1 MEDLRELVYL
11 IDQLQH
17 RQPKAKGLS
26 LEKGS
31 IMYKLHAG
39 IAKSKFSTDEEA
51 ERYLYPEGGGGGGKY
66 RKLKSLFRERLLAAV
81 IALDVESSDLTD
93 YQKAYY
99 RCHRQWL
106 IVKILVAHNAHNA
119 ALVLANKI
127 LAQTQQYELTLL
139 AMDISSYLRFHHGL
153 RGGENKKFEELHA
166 VFHQQKKIYEVENEA
181 EERYTLLMASYVNR
195 KAADSR
201 IAALASEYY
210 QQLEPWL
217 QSYDSYRLH
226 LYGRL
231 LGLVRFSA
239 LQLYE
244 QTLLY
249 CTDCIDFFRQK
260 QYFAKV
266 PLQIFSYQKLI
277 CHLQLQQFEEA
288 EAAFAYSI
296 QFLEEGTFNWFKQQE
311 LRVQLYYHTAQYGEG
326 SALISTIVS
335 HPRFQFQPEN
345 VKEIWRIFEAYA
357 AFLEEIG
364 KTEGRQN
371 GQFKLS
377 KFVNETPIF
386 SKDKSGLNIAILII
400 RFLHLLQQQK
410 YNRLLDDMDSIQQY
424 NYRYLK
430 GQNTARSF
438 IFIKFLLQIANS
450 QFDKK
455 EINQKIFRLQDEL
468 TQIRA
473 NFDRQDYEL
482 EIIPYE
488 ALWEMVVEMLP

>member
-17 RQPKAKGLS
+17 RQPKLKALL

-31 IMYKLHAG
+31 LMQKLHAG

-51 ERYLYPEGGGGGGKY
+51 EKYLYPEGGGGGNY
-66 RKLKSLFRERLLAAV
+66 RKLKSLFREKLLASV
-81 IALDVESSDLTD
+81 VALDTEAGELTD
-93 YQKAYY
+93 YQRAYY

-106 IVKILVAHNAHNA
+106 VVKILTAHNANNA
-119 ALVLANKI
+119 AVVLATKL
-127 LAQTQQYELTLL
+127 LAQTQQYEFTLL

-153 RGGENKKFEELHA
+153 RGSGNKKFEELHA
-166 VFHQQKKIYEVENEA
+166 IFHRQKKIYEAESEA
-181 EERYTLLMASYVNR
+181 EEYYTLLMASYVNS
-195 KAADSR
+195 KSADSR
-201 IAALASEYY
+201 IAELASEYY
-210 QQLEPWL
+210 QQIESWL
-217 QSYDSYRLH
+217 QLYDSYRLH

-239 LQLYE
+239 LQLHE

-249 CTDCIDFFRQK
+249 CADCIDFFRQK

-288 EAAFAYSI
+288 ETAFAYSI

-326 SALISTIVS
+326 SALINTIVS
-335 HPRFQFQPEN
+335 HPRFQFQPGN

-357 AFLEEIG
+357 AFLEEVG

-400 RFLHLLQQQK
+400 RFLHLLQQRK
-410 YNRLLDDMDSIQQY
+410 YNRLLDDLDGIQQY

-430 GQNTARSF
+430 GSNTARSF

-455 EINQKIFRLQDEL
+455 EINPKISRLQDEL
-468 TQIRA
+468 SKIGA
-473 NFDRQDYEL
+473 NFDSQDYEL

>member
-11 IDQLQH
+11 IDMLQLK
-17 RQPKAKGLS
+17 QPKTKVLL

-31 IMYKLHAG
+31 LMYKLHAG
-39 IAKSKFSTDEEA
+39 IAKGKFSTDEEA
-51 ERYLYPEGGGGGGKY
+51 EKFLYPEGGGGGKY
-66 RKLKSLFRERLLAAV
+66 RKLKSLFRERLLASV
-81 IALDVESSDLTD
+81 VSLDVETGNLTD

-99 RCHRQWL
+99 KCHRQWHV
-106 IVKILVAHNAHNA
+106 VKILTAHNANNA
-119 ALVLANKI
+119 AVVLATKL
-127 LAQTQQYELTLL
+127 LAQTQQYEFTLL
-139 AMDISSYLRFHHGL
+139 SMDISSYLRFHHGL
-153 RGGENKKFEELHA
+153 RGSGSKKFEESHA
-166 VFHQQKKIYEVENEA
+166 VFHQQKKIYEAENEA
-181 EERYTLLMASYVNR
+181 EERYTLLMASYVNS
-195 KAADSR
+195 KTADSS
-201 IAALASEYY
+201 IAALAAEYY
-210 QQLEPWL
+210 QQIAPWL
-217 QSYDSYRLH
+217 QLYDSYRLH

-239 LQLYE
+239 LHLHE

-249 CTDCIDFFRQK
+249 CIDCIDFFQKK

-266 PLQIFSYQKLI
+266 PLQIFSYQKLV

-288 EAAFAYSI
+288 ETAFTYSI

-311 LRVQLYYHTAQYGEG
+311 LRVQLHYHTAQYQAG
-326 SALISTIVS
+326 SALISDIMR

-357 AFLEEIG
+357 AFLDVVG
-364 KTEGRQN
+364 KTKSQQN

-386 SKDKSGLNIAILII
+386 SKDKSGLNVAIIII
-400 RFLHLLQQQK
+400 RFLHLLQQKK
-410 YNRLLDDMDSIQQY
+410 YNRLLDEMDGIQQY

-430 GQNTARSF
+430 GPNTARSF

-450 QFDKK
+450 HFDQK
-455 EINQKIFRLQDEL
+455 EISKKVVLLKDEL
-468 TQIRA
+468 TKIRA
-473 NFDRQDYEL
+473 SFDRQDYEL

-488 ALWEMVVEMLP
+488 AVWEMVVEMLE

>member
-17 RQPKAKGLS
+17 RQPKTKALL

-31 IMYKLHAG
+31 LMHKLHAG
-39 IAKSKFSTDEEA
+39 IANSKFSTDEEA
-51 ERYLYPEGGGGGGKY
+51 EKFLYPEGGSAGKY
-66 RKLKSLFRERLLAAV
+66 RKLKSLFRERLLASV
-81 IALDVESSDLTD
+81 ISLDTETSDLTD

-106 IVKILVAHNAHNA
+106 VVKILAAHNANNVA
-119 ALVLANKI
+119 VVLATKL
-127 LAQTQQYELTLL
+127 LAQTQQYEFTLL

-153 RGGENKKFEELHA
+153 RGSGSKKFEELHA
-166 VFHQQKKIYEVENEA
+166 IFHQQKKIYEAENEA
-181 EERYTLLMASYVNR
+181 EERYTLLMASYVNS
-195 KAADSR
+195 KSADSG
-201 IAALASEYY
+201 IAVLATDYY
-210 QQLEPWL
+210 QEIAVWL
-217 QSYDSYRLH
+217 QSYYSYRLH

-239 LQLYE
+239 LHLYE
-244 QTLLY
+244 LTLLY
-249 CTDCIDFFRQK
+249 CIECIDFFRQK

-288 EAAFAYSI
+288 ETAFAYSI

-311 LRVQLYYHTAQYGEG
+311 LRVQLYYHTAQYQAG
-326 SALISTIVS
+326 SALISDIMS

-357 AFLEEIG
+357 AFLDVIG
-364 KTEGRQN
+364 KTKSQQN

-386 SKDKSGLNIAILII
+386 SKDKSGLNVAILII
-400 RFLHLLQQQK
+400 RVLHLLQQKK
-410 YNRLLDDMDSIQQY
+410 YSRLLDEMDGIQQY

-430 GQNTARSF
+430 GSNTVRSF

-450 QFDKK
+450 QFDKI
-455 EINQKIFRLQDEL
+455 EINKKVLLLKDGL
-468 TQIRA
+468 TKIRA
-473 NFDRQDYEL
+473 NFDSQDYEL

-488 ALWEMVVEMLP
+488 SLWEMVVEMLR

>member
-11 IDQLQH
+11 IDMLQLK
-17 RQPKAKGLS
+17 QPKTKALL

-31 IMYKLHAG
+31 LMYKLHAG
-39 IAKSKFSTDEEA
+39 IAKGKFSTDEEA
-51 ERYLYPEGGGGGGKY
+51 EKFLYPGGGGGGKY
-66 RKLKSLFRERLLAAV
+66 RKLKSLFRERLLASV
-81 IALDVESSDLTD
+81 VSLDVETGNLTD

-99 RCHRQWL
+99 RCHRQWHV
-106 IVKILVAHNAHNA
+106 VKILTAHNANNA
-119 ALVLANKI
+119 AVVLATKL
-127 LAQTQQYELTLL
+127 LAQTQQYDFTLL
-139 AMDISSYLRFHHGL
+139 SMDISSYLRFHHGL
-153 RGGENKKFEELHA
+153 RGSGSKKFEELHA
-166 VFHQQKKIYEVENEA
+166 VFHQQKKIYEAENEA
-181 EERYTLLMASYVNR
+181 EERYTLLMASYVNS
-195 KAADSR
+195 KAADSS
-201 IAALASEYY
+201 IAALAADYY
-210 QQLEPWL
+210 QQIAPWL
-217 QSYDSYRLH
+217 QLYDSYRLH

-239 LQLYE
+239 LHLHE

-249 CTDCIDFFRQK
+249 CIDCIDFFQKK

-288 EAAFAYSI
+288 ETAFTYSI

-311 LRVQLYYHTAQYGEG
+311 LRVQLYYHTTQYQAG
-326 SALISTIVS
+326 SALISDIMS

-357 AFLEEIG
+357 AFLDVIG
-364 KTEGRQN
+364 KTKSQQN

-386 SKDKSGLNIAILII
+386 SKDKSGLNVAIIII
-400 RFLHLLQQQK
+400 RFLHLLQQKK
-410 YNRLLDDMDSIQQY
+410 YSRLLDEMDGIQQY
-424 NYRYLK
+424 NYRYIK
-430 GQNTARSF
+430 GPNTARSF

-450 QFDKK
+450 HFDQK
-455 EINQKIFRLQDEL
+455 EISKKVELLKNEL
-468 TQIRA
+468 TKIRA
-473 NFDRQDYEL
+473 SFDRQDYEL

-488 ALWEMVVEMLP
+488 AVWEMVVEMLR

>member
-1 MEDLRELVYL
+1 MEDLIELVYL
-11 IDQLQH
+11 VEQLQH
-17 RQPKAKGLS
+17 RQLKEKVLFIENGS
-26 LEKGS
+26 L
-31 IMYKLHAG
+31 MQKLYAG
-39 IAKSKFSTDEEA
+39 ITKRKFSTDEQA
-51 ERYLYPEGGGGGGKY
+51 EKYLYPEGGGGSNY
-66 RKLKSLFRERLLAAV
+66 RKLKSLFREKLLASIV
-81 IALDVESSDLTD
+81 ALGTEVGELTD

-106 IVKILVAHNAHNA
+106 IVKILTAHNANNA
-119 ALVLANKI
+119 AVVLATKL
-127 LAQTQQYELTLL
+127 LAQTRQYEFTLL

-153 RGGENKKFEELHA
+153 RGSGNKKFEELHA
-166 VFHQQKKIYEVENEA
+166 IFHRQKKIYEGECEA
-181 EERYTLLMASYVNR
+181 EERYTLLMASYVNS
-195 KAADSR
+195 KAADNR
-201 IAALASEYY
+201 VAELASEYY
-210 QQLEPWL
+210 QQIEQCL
-217 QSYDSYRLH
+217 QLYDSYRLH

-239 LQLYE
+239 LYLHE

-249 CTDCIDFFRQK
+249 CIDCIDFFRQK

-326 SALISTIVS
+326 SALISAIVS
-335 HPRFQFQPEN
+335 HPRFQFQPGN

-357 AFLEEIG
+357 AFLEEAG
-364 KTEGRQN
+364 KTKGRQN

-386 SKDKSGLNIAILII
+386 SKDKSGLNIAIIII
-400 RFLHLLQQQK
+400 RFLHLLQQRK

-438 IFIKFLLQIANS
+438 IFIKLLLQVANS

-455 EINQKIFRLQDEL
+455 EIRQKIFRLQEEL
-468 TQIRA
+468 TKVRA
-473 NFDRQDYEL
+473 NFDSQDYEL